1 MQGIYIH
8 QVAAYA
14 WPFIQERN
22 PTMCQV
28 HFEQLDPATL
38 RPFSLNKSV
47 FGNIEDDLDPDF
59 VESVKSEGVHTPA
72 IVTTKGMILSGH
84 RRVAASV
91 KAGHKLIPCMVTSQ
105 EDPNAIKRI
114 WADCN
119 RNREMTQEQRGR
131 YYNAIKEIEALAAA
145 GREKTGKTINS
156 DPRENFTRGKAGDI
170 AAEKIGV
177 SRPTAEKISA
187 TVAVIDEAEEAGDT
201 ETAAELRDTLENKS
215 ASEAA
220 RKAKA
225 AKAKLRRNK
234 AAAEKKAA
242 REAAIEAGVEPE
254 PESEPEPEPEPEL
267 TKKPTDQNGKVLP
280 KHLIEIFEKRSL
292 FKDVLNKLTQLR
304 KSYNALVSEENAY
317 ATHKINKVQANNDLK
332 NFRNLIEFAMPHAIC
347 PYCKGTGKDK
357 GGGCTACKGT
367 CWVVETAYKAAPT
380 ELR

>member
-1 MQGIYIH
+1 MS
-8 QVAAYA
+8 
-14 WPFIQERN
+14 
-22 PTMCQV
+22 QV

-47 FGNIEDDLDPDF
+47 FGNIEDDLDADF
-59 VESVKSEGVHTPA
+59 VESIKTEGVHTPA

-105 EDPNAIKRI
+105 DDPNAIKRI

-119 RNREMTQEQRGR
+119 RNREMTQEQKGR
-131 YYNAIKEIEALAAA
+131 YYNAIKEIESLAAA
-145 GREKTGKTINS
+145 DRKNSGKTHHS
-156 DPRENFTRGKAGDI
+156 DHKENFPEGQAGDI
-170 AAEKIGV
+170 AAEKIGL

-225 AKAKLRRNK
+225 AKAKLRRAK

-242 REAAIEAGVEPE
+242 QQAVIDAGGDPDPEPE
-254 PESEPEPEPEPEL
+254 PEVDAEAEPEL
-267 TKKPTDQNGKVLP
+267 TKKPTDKNGKVLP

-292 FKDVLNKLTQLR
+292 FKEVLNKLTQLQ
-304 KSYNALVSEENAY
+304 KAYNALVAEENAY
-317 ATHKINKVQANNDLK
+317 ATHKINKVQAQNDLK
-332 NFRNLIEFAMPHAIC
+332 NFKNLIQFAQPHAIC